1 MGDLPK
7 PEIIV
12 THDGDLDGLLSG
24 MLLQKLSATLYGEE
38 VRLLGYQTHA
48 WHSRC
53 LRENSA
59 WVSDLAFEERM
70 DRINWV
76 IVDHHITNTKPTK
89 ARLVHDESKSACMLA
104 YGLCKEHG
112 MESESL
118 DRLVHLANV
127 GDLFLQDDPEF
138 ELANDHGSLVKTY
151 GFWNMYSIVDG
162 DPGQLLN
169 HPLLEV
175 MRVKR
180 EVEDPMGL
188 RWSRQNIQEITP
200 EVGLVKTVVGN
211 YNVILNKLL
220 REGSQP
226 YKILLTLNRVGNNQF
241 MVSLRSSEGGALR
254 VAQQLQGGGHANA
267 AGAAL
272 PKSVQRVADAVDYLK
287 TALNP
292 LTHAQEIVPDNL
304 ESLFESAKI

>member
-70 DRINWV
+70 DRHNWV
-76 IVDHHITNTKPTK
+76 VVDHHITNTTPTK
-89 ARLVHDESKSACMLA
+89 AQLVHDESKSACMLA
-104 YGLCKEHG
+104 YGLCREHG
-112 MESESL
+112 LESEKL

-162 DPGQLLN
+162 DPEKLLD

-188 RWSRQNIQEITP
+188 KWSRQNIQEITP

-211 YNVILNKLL
+211 SNVILNKLL
-220 REGSQP
+220 REDSQP
-226 YKILLTLNRVGNNQF
+226 YKILLTLNRLGNNQF

-254 VAQQLQGGGHANA
+254 MAKQLQGGGHANA

-272 PKSVQRVADAVDYLK
+272 PKSVQRVADAVEYLK

-292 LTHAQEIVPDNL
+292 ITHAQENVLDNL

>member
-226 YKILLTLNRVGNNQF
+226 YKILLTLNRIGNNQF

-292 LTHAQEIVPDNL
+292 LTHAQEIVPDNI

>member
-1 MGDLPK
+1 
-7 PEIIV
+7 
-12 THDGDLDGLLSG
+12 
-24 MLLQKLSATLYGEE
+24 
-38 VRLLGYQTHA
+38 
-48 WHSRC
+48 
-53 LRENSA
+53 
-59 WVSDLAFEERM
+59 M
-70 DRINWV
+70 DRHNWV
-76 IVDHHITNTKPTK
+76 VVDHHITNTTPTK

-104 YGLCKEHG
+104 YGLCREHG
-112 MESESL
+112 LESEKL

-151 GFWNMYSIVDG
+151 GFWNIYSIVDG
-162 DPGQLLN
+162 DPEKLLD

-188 RWSRQNIQEITP
+188 NWSRQNIQGITP

-211 YNVILNKLL
+211 SNVILNKLL
-220 REGSQP
+220 REDSQP
-226 YKILLTLNRVGNNQF
+226 YKILLTLNRIGNNQF

-254 VAQQLQGGGHANA
+254 MAKQLQGGGHANA

-292 LTHAQEIVPDNL
+292 ITHAQENVPDNL
-304 ESLFESAKI
+304 ESLFDSAKI

>member
-1 MGDLPK
+1 MDQLPK

-24 MLLQKLSATLYGEE
+24 MLLQKLSGTLFGEE
-38 VRLLGYQTHA
+38 IRLLGYQTHA

-76 IVDHHITNTKPTK
+76 IIDHHITSVKPTK

-104 YGLCKEHG
+104 YGLCKDHG
-112 MESESL
+112 LQSDAL

-127 GDLFLQDDPEF
+127 GDLFLRDDPDF
-138 ELANDHGSLVKTY
+138 EIANDYGSLVKTY
-151 GFWNMYSIVDG
+151 GFWNVYSVVDG
-162 DPGQLLN
+162 DPEKLLD

-188 RWSRQNIQEITP
+188 KWSRKNIQEITP

-211 YNVILNKLL
+211 SNVILNHLL
-220 REGSQP
+220 REESQP
-226 YKILLTLNRVGNNQF
+226 YKVLIMLNRIGNNQF
-241 MVSLRSSEGGALR
+241 MVSLRSSNGEALR
-254 VAQQLQGGGHANA
+254 MAKQLQGGGHANA
-267 AGAAL
+267 SGAAL

-292 LTHAQEIVPDNL
+292 ITHSQEILPDNL
-304 ESLFESAKI
+304 EALFDSAKI

>member
-1 MGDLPK
+1 MDQLPK

-24 MLLQKLSATLYGEE
+24 MLLQKLSGTLFGEE
-38 VRLLGYQTHA
+38 IRLLGYQTHA

-76 IVDHHITNTKPTK
+76 IIDHHITSVKPTK

-104 YGLCKEHG
+104 YGLCKDHG
-112 MESESL
+112 LQSDAL

-127 GDLFLQDDPEF
+127 GDLFLRDDPDF
-138 ELANDHGSLVKTY
+138 EIANDYGSLVKTY
-151 GFWNMYSIVDG
+151 GFWNVYSVVDG
-162 DPGQLLN
+162 DPEKLLD

-188 RWSRQNIQEITP
+188 KWSRKNIQEITP

-211 YNVILNKLL
+211 SNVILNHLL
-220 REGSQP
+220 REESQP
-226 YKILLTLNRVGNNQF
+226 YKVLIMLNRIGNNQF
-241 MVSLRSSEGGALR
+241 MVSLRSSNGEAL
-254 VAQQLQGGGHANA
+254 
-267 AGAAL
+267 
-272 PKSVQRVADAVDYLK
+272 
-287 TALNP
+287 
-292 LTHAQEIVPDNL
+292 
-304 ESLFESAKI
+304 

>member
-1 MGDLPK
+1 MDQLPK

-24 MLLQKLSATLYGEE
+24 MLLQKLSGSLFGEE
-38 VRLLGYQTHA
+38 IRLLGYQTHA

-76 IVDHHITNTKPTK
+76 IIDHHITSVKPTK

-104 YGLCKEHG
+104 YGLCKDHG
-112 MESESL
+112 LQSDAL

-127 GDLFLQDDPEF
+127 GDLFLRDDPDF
-138 ELANDHGSLVKTY
+138 EIANDYGSLVKTY
-151 GFWNMYSIVDG
+151 GFWNVYSVVDG
-162 DPGQLLN
+162 DPEKLLD

-188 RWSRQNIQEITP
+188 KWSRKNIQEITP

-211 YNVILNKLL
+211 SNVILNHLL
-220 REGSQP
+220 REESQP
-226 YKILLTLNRVGNNQF
+226 YKVLIMLNRIGNNQF
-241 MVSLRSSEGGALR
+241 MVSLGSSNGEALR
-254 VAQQLQGGGHANA
+254 MAKQLQGGGHANA
-267 AGAAL
+267 SGAAL

-292 LTHAQEIVPDNL
+292 ITHSQEILPDNL
-304 ESLFESAKI
+304 EALFDSAKI

>member
-1 MGDLPK
+1 MDQLPK

-24 MLLQKLSATLYGEE
+24 MLLQKLSGTLFGEE
-38 VRLLGYQTHA
+38 IRLLGYQTHA

-76 IVDHHITNTKPTK
+76 IIDHHITSVKPTK

-104 YGLCKEHG
+104 YGLCKDHG
-112 MESESL
+112 LQSDAL

-127 GDLFLQDDPEF
+127 GDLFLRDDPDF
-138 ELANDHGSLVKTY
+138 EIANDYGSLVKTY
-151 GFWNMYSIVDG
+151 GFWNVYSVVDG
-162 DPGQLLN
+162 DPEKLLD

-188 RWSRQNIQEITP
+188 KWSRKNIQEITP

-211 YNVILNKLL
+211 SNVILNHLL
-220 REGSQP
+220 REESQP
-226 YKILLTLNRVGNNQF
+226 YKVLIMLNRIGNNQF
-241 MVSLRSSEGGALR
+241 MVSLRSSNGEALR
-254 VAQQLQGGGHANA
+254 MAKQLQGGGHSNA
-267 AGAAL
+267 SGAAL

-292 LTHAQEIVPDNL
+292 ITHSQEILPDNL
-304 ESLFESAKI
+304 EALFDSAKI

>member
-1 MGDLPK
+1 MDQLPK

-24 MLLQKLSATLYGEE
+24 MLLQKLSGTLFGEE
-38 VRLLGYQTHA
+38 IRLLGYQTHA

-76 IVDHHITNTKPTK
+76 IIDHHITSVKPTK

-104 YGLCKEHG
+104 YGLCKDHG
-112 MESESL
+112 LQSDAL

-127 GDLFLQDDPEF
+127 GDLFLRDDPDF
-138 ELANDHGSLVKTY
+138 EIANDYGSLVKTY
-151 GFWNMYSIVDG
+151 GFWNVYSVVDG
-162 DPGQLLN
+162 DPEKLLD
-169 HPLLEV
+169 HPLVEV

-188 RWSRQNIQEITP
+188 KWSRKNIQEITP

-211 YNVILNKLL
+211 SNVILNHLL
-220 REGSQP
+220 REESQP
-226 YKILLTLNRVGNNQF
+226 YKVLIMLNRIGNNQF
-241 MVSLRSSEGGALR
+241 MVSLRSSNGEALR
-254 VAQQLQGGGHANA
+254 MAKQLQGGGHANA
-267 AGAAL
+267 SGAAL

-292 LTHAQEIVPDNL
+292 ITHSQEILPDNL
-304 ESLFESAKI
+304 EALFDSAKI

>member
-70 DRINWV
+70 DRHNWV
-76 IVDHHITNTKPTK
+76 VVDHHITNTTPTK

-104 YGLCKEHG
+104 YGLCREHG
-112 MESESL
+112 LESEKL
-118 DRLVHLANV
+118 DRLGHLANV

-162 DPGQLLN
+162 DPEKLLD

-188 RWSRQNIQEITP
+188 NWSRQNTQEITP

-211 YNVILNKLL
+211 SNVILNKLL
-220 REGSQP
+220 HEDSQP
-226 YKILLTLNRVGNNQF
+226 YKILLTLNRIGNNQF

-254 VAQQLQGGGHANA
+254 MAKQLQGGGHANA

-292 LTHAQEIVPDNL
+292 ITHARENVPDNL

>member
-59 WVSDLAFEERM
+59 WVSDLAFEDRM
-70 DRINWV
+70 DRHNWV
-76 IVDHHITNTKPTK
+76 VVDHHITNTTPTK

-104 YGLCKEHG
+104 YGLCREHG
-112 MESESL
+112 LESEKF

-162 DPGQLLN
+162 DPEKLLD

-188 RWSRQNIQEITP
+188 KWSRQNIQEITP

-211 YNVILNKLL
+211 SNVILNKLL
-220 REGSQP
+220 REDSQP
-226 YKILLTLNRVGNNQF
+226 YKILLTLNRIGNNQF

-254 VAQQLQGGGHANA
+254 IAKQLQGGGHANA

-292 LTHAQEIVPDNL
+292 ITNAQENVPDNL

>member
-1 MGDLPK
+1 MDQLPK

-24 MLLQKLSATLYGEE
+24 MLLQKLSGVLYGEE
-38 VRLLGYQTHA
+38 VRLLGYQTQA

-53 LRENSA
+53 LRENAA
-59 WVSDLAFEERM
+59 WVSDMAFEERM

-76 IVDHHITNTKPTK
+76 IVDHHITSATPKK

-104 YGLCKEHG
+104 YELCKDHG
-112 MESESL
+112 LQSESL
-118 DRLVHLANV
+118 DRLVELANI
-127 GDLFLQDDPEF
+127 GDLFLHESPDF
-138 ELANDHGSLVKTY
+138 EMANDYGSLVKTY
-151 GFWNMYSIVDG
+151 GFWNVYSIVDG
-162 DPGQLLN
+162 NPEKLLD

-175 MRVKR
+175 MKVKR

-188 RWSRQNIQEITP
+188 KWSRKNIQEISP

-211 YNVILNKLL
+211 SNVILNQLL
-220 REGSQP
+220 REESQP
-226 YKILLTLNRVGNNQF
+226 YKLLLMLNRIGNNQF
-241 MVSLRSSEGGALR
+241 MVSLRSTNGEALR
-254 VAQQLQGGGHANA
+254 MAKQLQGGGHANA
-267 AGAAL
+267 SGAAL

-292 LTHAQEIVPDNL
+292 TSHSEDILPNDL
-304 ESLFESAKI
+304 ESLFDSAKI

>member
-70 DRINWV
+70 DRHNWV
-76 IVDHHITNTKPTK
+76 VVDHHITNTTPTK

-104 YGLCKEHG
+104 YGLCREHG
-112 MESESL
+112 LESEKL

-162 DPGQLLN
+162 DPEKLLD

-188 RWSRQNIQEITP
+188 NWSRQNIQEITP
-200 EVGLVKTVVGN
+200 EVGMVKTVVGN
-211 YNVILNKLL
+211 SNVILNKLL
-220 REGSQP
+220 REDSQP
-226 YKILLTLNRVGNNQF
+226 YKILLTLNRIGNNQF

-254 VAQQLQGGGHANA
+254 MAKQLQGGGHANA

-292 LTHAQEIVPDNL
+292 ITHAQENVQDNL

>member
-24 MLLQKLSATLYGEE
+24 MLLQKLSATLYGAE

-70 DRINWV
+70 DRHNWV
-76 IVDHHITNTKPTK
+76 VVDHHITNTTPTK
-89 ARLVHDESKSACMLA
+89 AQLVHDESKSACMLA
-104 YGLCKEHG
+104 YGLCREHG
-112 MESESL
+112 LESEKL

-162 DPGQLLN
+162 DPEKLLD

-188 RWSRQNIQEITP
+188 KWSRQNIQEITP

-211 YNVILNKLL
+211 SNVILNKLL
-220 REGSQP
+220 REDSQP
-226 YKILLTLNRVGNNQF
+226 YKILLTLNRIGNNQF

-254 VAQQLQGGGHANA
+254 MAKQLQGGGHANA

-292 LTHAQEIVPDNL
+292 ITHAQENVLDNL

>member
-1 MGDLPK
+1 MDQLPK

-24 MLLQKLSATLYGEE
+24 MLLQKLSGTLFGEE
-38 VRLLGYQTHA
+38 IRLLGYQTHA

-70 DRINWV
+70 DRINRV
-76 IVDHHITNTKPTK
+76 IIDHHITSVKPTK

-104 YGLCKEHG
+104 YGLCKDHG
-112 MESESL
+112 LQSDAL

-127 GDLFLQDDPEF
+127 GDLFLRDDPDF
-138 ELANDHGSLVKTY
+138 EIANDYGSLVKTY
-151 GFWNMYSIVDG
+151 GFWNVYSVVDG
-162 DPGQLLN
+162 DPEKLLD

-188 RWSRQNIQEITP
+188 KWSRKNIQEITP

-211 YNVILNKLL
+211 SNVILNHLL
-220 REGSQP
+220 REESQP
-226 YKILLTLNRVGNNQF
+226 YKVLIMLNRIGNNQF
-241 MVSLRSSEGGALR
+241 MVSLRSSNGEALR
-254 VAQQLQGGGHANA
+254 MAKQLQGGGHANA
-267 AGAAL
+267 SGAAL

-292 LTHAQEIVPDNL
+292 ITHSQEILPDNL
-304 ESLFESAKI
+304 EALFDSAKI

>member
-1 MGDLPK
+1 MDQLPK

-24 MLLQKLSATLYGEE
+24 MLLQKLSGTLFGEE
-38 VRLLGYQTHA
+38 IRLLGYQTHA

-76 IVDHHITNTKPTK
+76 IIDHHITSVKPKK

-104 YGLCKEHG
+104 YGLCKDHG
-112 MESESL
+112 LQSDAL

-127 GDLFLQDDPEF
+127 GDLFLRDDPDF
-138 ELANDHGSLVKTY
+138 EIANDYGSLVKTY
-151 GFWNMYSIVDG
+151 GFWNVYSVVDG
-162 DPGQLLN
+162 DPEKLLD

-188 RWSRQNIQEITP
+188 KWSRKNIQEITP

-211 YNVILNKLL
+211 SNVILNHLL
-220 REGSQP
+220 REESQP
-226 YKILLTLNRVGNNQF
+226 YKVLIMLNRIGNNQF
-241 MVSLRSSEGGALR
+241 MVSLRSSNGEALR
-254 VAQQLQGGGHANA
+254 MAKQLQGGGHANA
-267 AGAAL
+267 SGAAL

-292 LTHAQEIVPDNL
+292 ITHSQEILPDNL
-304 ESLFESAKI
+304 EALFDSAKI

>member
-70 DRINWV
+70 DRFNWV
-76 IVDHHITNTKPTK
+76 IVDHHITNTEPTK
-89 ARLVHDESKSACMLA
+89 ARLVHDESKSTCLLA
-104 YGLCKEHG
+104 YELCREHG
-112 MESESL
+112 MESETL

-162 DPGQLLN
+162 DPEKLLD

-188 RWSRQNIQEITP
+188 KWSRQNIQEITP

-211 YNVILNKLL
+211 SNVILNKLL
-220 REGSQP
+220 REDSQQ
-226 YKILLTLNRVGNNQF
+226 YKILLTLNRIGNNQF

-254 VAQQLQGGGHANA
+254 MAKQLQGGGHANA

-272 PKSVQRVADAVDYLK
+272 PKSVQRAADAVDYLK
-287 TALNP
+287 MALNP
-292 LTHAQEIVPDNL
+292 PTHDQEIVPDNI

>member
-24 MLLQKLSATLYGEE
+24 MLLQKLSATLYGAE

-70 DRINWV
+70 DRHNWV
-76 IVDHHITNTKPTK
+76 VVDHHITNTTPTK
-89 ARLVHDESKSACMLA
+89 AQLVHDESKSACMLA
-104 YGLCKEHG
+104 YGLCREHG
-112 MESESL
+112 LESEKL

-162 DPGQLLN
+162 DPEKLLD

-188 RWSRQNIQEITP
+188 KWSRQNIQEITP

-211 YNVILNKLL
+211 SNVILNKLL
-220 REGSQP
+220 REDSQP
-226 YKILLTLNRVGNNQF
+226 YKILLTLNRIGNNQF

-254 VAQQLQGGGHANA
+254 MAKQLQGGGHANA

-292 LTHAQEIVPDNL
+292 ITHAQENVPDNL

>member
-24 MLLQKLSATLYGEE
+24 MLLQKLSATLYGAE

-59 WVSDLAFEERM
+59 WVSDLAFEDRM
-70 DRINWV
+70 DRHNWV
-76 IVDHHITNTKPTK
+76 VVDHHITNTTPTK

-104 YGLCKEHG
+104 YGLCREHG
-112 MESESL
+112 LESEKL

-162 DPGQLLN
+162 DPEKLLD

-188 RWSRQNIQEITP
+188 KWSRQNIQEITP

-211 YNVILNKLL
+211 SNVILNKLL
-220 REGSQP
+220 REDSQP
-226 YKILLTLNRVGNNQF
+226 YKILLTLNRIGNNQF

-254 VAQQLQGGGHANA
+254 IAKQLQGGGHANA

-292 LTHAQEIVPDNL
+292 ITNAQENVPDNL

>member
-1 MGDLPK
+1 MDQLPK

-24 MLLQKLSATLYGEE
+24 MLLQKLSGVLYGEE
-38 VRLLGYQTHA
+38 VRLLGYQTQA

-53 LRENSA
+53 LRENAA

-70 DRINWV
+70 DRLNWV
-76 IVDHHITNTKPTK
+76 VVDHHITSAKPTK
-89 ARLVHDESKSACMLA
+89 AHLVHDESKSACMLA
-104 YGLCKEHG
+104 YGLCKDNG
-112 MESESL
+112 LESEAL
-118 DRLVHLANV
+118 DRLVHLANI
-127 GDLFLQDDPEF
+127 GDLFLHEDPDF
-138 ELANDHGSLVKTY
+138 EIANDYGSLVKTY
-151 GFWNMYSIVDG
+151 GFWNVYSVVDG
-162 DPGQLLN
+162 NPEKLLD

-188 RWSRQNIQEITP
+188 KWSRKNIQEITP

-211 YNVILNKLL
+211 SNVILNHLL
-220 REGSQP
+220 REESQS
-226 YKILLTLNRVGNNQF
+226 YKVLLMLNRIGNNQF
-241 MVSLRSSEGGALR
+241 MVSLRSTNGEALR
-254 VAQQLQGGGHANA
+254 MAKQLQGGGHANA
-267 AGAAL
+267 SGAAL

-292 LTHAQEIVPDNL
+292 INHSQDILPNNIEA
-304 ESLFESAKI
+304 LFDSAKI